1 MDIFFACGAMVL
13 LYFLFFGLFDRSHL
27 ATVTVFAL
35 FFSGYA
41 FFEAAGL
48 VAATSGIIALPLL
61 FFAIWAASNVER
73 G

>member
-1 MDIFFACGAMVL
+1 MDIFLACGALVL
-13 LYFLFFGLFDRSHL
+13 VYFLFFGLFDRSHL

-41 FFEAAGL
+41 VLEAAGWL
-48 VAATSGIIALPLL
+48 AASSGVAALPLL
-61 FFAIWAASNVER
+61 LFAIWAASNVDA